1 MNEQTGGIPVDPI
14 YSKNVLEMFT
24 VANEYCLFMEKIV
37 DFPKEDFLTYLQKVC
52 PLIYIKA
59 ALLPDVEVTD
69 EEGLE
74 HFVTEEQWEDL
85 FNIIHLKLGEDDL
98 YYFIDHHEKTHQDA
112 IKASLAENLTDI
124 YQDLKDFL
132 LLYGKPLK
140 VSRENAVHDCKR
152 LFETRFG
159 YRLVNA
165 HSAIHYLLFREG
177 EKGELSDF
185 FDSI

>member
-1 MNEQTGGIPVDPI
+1 MNEQTPNVPVDPI
-14 YSKNVLEMFT
+14 YSKNVLEMYT
-24 VANEYCLFMEKIV
+24 VANEYCLFMEKAG
-37 DFPKEDFLTYLQKVC
+37 DLSKNNFMAYLQKIC

-74 HFVTEEQWEDL
+74 HFVTEEQWEEL

-98 YYFIDHHEKTHQDA
+98 YYFIDHHETSHQDA
-112 IKASLAENLTDI
+112 VKASLAENLTDI

-140 VSRENAVHDCKR
+140 ASRENAIYDCKR
-152 LFETRFG
+152 LFGTRFG

-165 HSAIHYLLFREG
+165 HSALHYLLFREG
-177 EKGELSDF
+177 EMGELSDF

>member
-1 MNEQTGGIPVDPI
+1 MSELQGNSPVDPV
-14 YSKNVLEMFT
+14 YSKNVLEFYT
-24 VANEYCLFMEKIV
+24 VANEYCLFMEKATDYSKN
-37 DFPKEDFLTYLQKVC
+37 DFMGYLQKIC

-59 ALLPDVEVTD
+59 SLLPDIEVAD

-74 HFVTEEQWEDL
+74 HFVTEEHWEDL
-85 FNIIHLKLGEDDL
+85 FNIIHQKMGDDDL

-112 IKASLAENLTDI
+112 VKASLAENLTDI

-140 VSRENAVHDCKR
+140 ASRENAVNDCKR
-152 LFETRFG
+152 LFERRFG

-165 HSAIHYLLFREG
+165 HSAIHYLLFSEG

-185 FDSI
+185 FDSL

>member
-1 MNEQTGGIPVDPI
+1 MSEKKDENQVDPV
-14 YSKNVLEMFT
+14 YSKNVIEMFT
-24 VANEYCLFMEKIV
+24 VANEYCLFME
-37 DFPKEDFLTYLQKVC
+37 DNSSFSKEDFLSYLQKIC

-59 ALLPDVEVTD
+59 ALLPKVEVTD
-69 EEGLE
+69 EEALE

-85 FNIIHLKLGEDDL
+85 FNLLHIKLGEDDL
-98 YYFIDHHEKTHQDA
+98 YYFIDHHEKTNQDA

-132 LLYGKPLK
+132 ILYGKPLK
-140 VSRENAVHDCKR
+140 SSRENAVHDCKR

-159 YRLVNA
+159 FRLLNA
-165 HSAIHYLLFREG
+165 HSAIHYLIFREG

-185 FDSI
+185 FESI

>member
-1 MNEQTGGIPVDPI
+1 MSEQKDKTPVDPV

-24 VANEYCLFMEKIV
+24 IANEYCLFMEKNI
-37 DFPKEDFLTYLQKVC
+37 DFSKEDFLTYLQKIC

-59 ALLPDVEVTD
+59 ALLPYVEPTD
-69 EEGLE
+69 EESLE
-74 HFVTEEQWEDL
+74 HFVTEEQWEEL
-85 FNIIHLKLGEDDL
+85 FNLIHLKLGEDDL

-112 IKASLAENLTDI
+112 VKASLAENLTDI

-132 LLYGKPLK
+132 LLYAKPQR
-140 VSRENAVHDCKR
+140 SSQECAVQDCKR

-165 HSAIHYLLFREG
+165 HSAIHYLLFSEG

-185 FDSI
+185 FESI

>member
-1 MNEQTGGIPVDPI
+1 MNELKAEIPDDPV

-24 VANEYCLFMEKIV
+24 VANEYCLFMEKAT
-37 DFPKEDFLTYLQKVC
+37 DYPKGDFLGYLQKIC

-59 ALLPDVEVTD
+59 ALLPDVNPTD
-69 EEGLE
+69 EGGLE
-74 HFVTEEQWEDL
+74 HFVTEEQWEEL
-85 FNIIHLKLGEDDL
+85 FNVIHLKLEEDDL
-98 YYFIDHHEKTHQDA
+98 YYFIDHHEKTHQEA
-112 IKASLAENLTDI
+112 VKASLAENLTDI

-132 LLYGKPLK
+132 LLYAKPLK
-140 VSRENAVHDCKR
+140 ISRENAVYDCKR

-165 HSAIHYLLFREG
+165 HSAIHYLLFTEG

-185 FDSI
+185 FESL

>member
-1 MNEQTGGIPVDPI
+1 MNEVPGKTPVDPV

-24 VANEYCLFMEKIV
+24 VANEYCLFMEKAV
-37 DFPKEDFLTYLQKVC
+37 DFSKNDFLEYLQKIC

-59 ALLPDVEVTD
+59 ALLPDVEVKD

-98 YYFIDHHEKTHQDA
+98 YYFIDHHEKTHEDDV
-112 IKASLAENLTDI
+112 KASLAENLADI

-132 LLYGKPLK
+132 LLYGKPHQ
-140 VSRENAVHDCKR
+140 VSRENAVFDCKR

-185 FDSI
+185 FATL

>member
-1 MNEQTGGIPVDPI
+1 MNEQTGEIPVDPI

-24 VANEYCLFMEKIV
+24 VANEYCLFMEQNR
-37 DFPKEDFLTYLQKVC
+37 DFSKEDFLSYLQKIC

-74 HFVTEEQWEDL
+74 HFVAEEQWEDL
-85 FNIIHLKLGEDDL
+85 FNFIHLKLGEDDL

-112 IKASLAENLTDI
+112 VKASLAENLTDI

-132 LLYGKPLK
+132 FLYGKPLK
-140 VSRENAVHDCKR
+140 VSRENAVHECKR

-165 HSAIHYLLFREG
+165 HSAIHYFLFREG

-185 FDSI
+185 FESI